1 MPDEAC
7 RLAKVEQRIE
17 SLEEI
22 FEDRGKKLDA
32 IIATLEEMKNEQ
44 TRYKGFIGGIVFTI
58 GALCFMTQE
67 QVKYKM
73 IYQNKKCLMQLLQ
86 AEWLTL
92 KRKKAG

>member
-17 SLEEI
+17 SLEEV

-44 TRYKGFIGGIVFTI
+44 TKYKGFIGGVVFTI
-58 GALCFMTQE
+58 GAVFSFLTW
-67 QVKYKM
+67 
-73 IYQNKKCLMQLLQ
+73 
-86 AEWLTL
+86 WLGN
-92 KRKKAG
+92 R

>member
-17 SLEEI
+17 NLEEI

-32 IIATLEEMKNEQ
+32 IITTLEEMKNEQ

-58 GALCFMTQE
+58 SALFSFIAWWTS
-67 QVKYKM
+67 K
-73 IYQNKKCLMQLLQ
+73 
-86 AEWLTL
+86 
-92 KRKKAG
+92 

>member
-17 SLEEI
+17 NLEEI

-32 IIATLEEMKNEQ
+32 IITALDEMKAEQ

-58 GALCFMTQE
+58 GALFSFIAWWTS
-67 QVKYKM
+67 K
-73 IYQNKKCLMQLLQ
+73 
-86 AEWLTL
+86 
-92 KRKKAG
+92 